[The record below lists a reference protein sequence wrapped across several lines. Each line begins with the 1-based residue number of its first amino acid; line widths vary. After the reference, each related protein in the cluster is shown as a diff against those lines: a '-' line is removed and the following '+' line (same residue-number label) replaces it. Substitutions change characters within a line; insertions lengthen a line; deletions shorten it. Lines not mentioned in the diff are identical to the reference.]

1 MIEII
6 LELFSEIFGGCS
18 WLSVILTERTQ
29 KGYRKLSLKVL
40 KLWNE
45 PLIFK
50 NHLHIRLLTA
60 NLFTNL

>member
-1 MIEII
+1 VIEII
-6 LELFSEIFGGCS
+6 LELFSEIFWGCS

-40 KLWNE
+40 KLCNE

-50 NHLHIRLLTA
+50 NHLYISCL
-60 NLFTNL
+60 